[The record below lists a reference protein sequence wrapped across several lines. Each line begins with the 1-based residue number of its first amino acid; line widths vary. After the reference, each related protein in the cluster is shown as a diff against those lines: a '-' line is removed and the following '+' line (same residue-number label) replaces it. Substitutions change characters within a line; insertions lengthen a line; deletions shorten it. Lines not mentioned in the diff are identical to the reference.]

1 MTATKEQLAAG
12 LQIVRAVADTIRE
25 VGTAPRGVI
34 YTALMSKG
42 LSLANYEQIEGMLV
56 RAGLVRVDSEQLV
69 WIA

>member
-1 MTATKEQLAAG
+1 MTTTKEQLAAG

>member
-1 MTATKEQLAAG
+1 MTATKEQIAAG